1 MNRVS
6 FGEYS
11 ILCIIRIWVD
21 WPGMGLPISLSSCF
35 GPNEPGLCLGCC
47 GGAWVWHGAHCSF
60 GLVSGILD
68 QFFYPPSTPKLLLW
82 ACTIIH
88 VLGLKSNPSLDHA
101 KFFCLNLQ
109 KLRHQNHFSI
119 TFMEGCFYI

>member
-11 ILCIIRIWVD
+11 ILCIRRIWVD
-21 WPGMGLPISLSSCF
+21 WPGMGLPISPSSCF

-60 GLVSGILD
+60 GLVSGILGPFLYPH
-68 QFFYPPSTPKLLLW
+68 QFPYIQKGESVDDLDLLCPRKIDW
-82 ACTIIH
+82 
-88 VLGLKSNPSLDHA
+88 VLRIP
-101 KFFCLNLQ
+101 NLF
-109 KLRHQNHFSI
+109 R
-119 TFMEGCFYI
+119 

>member
-11 ILCIIRIWVD
+11 ILCIRRIWVD
-21 WPGMGLPISLSSCF
+21 WPGVGLPISPSSCF

-60 GLVSGILD
+60 GLVSGILGPFLYPH
-68 QFFYPPSTPKLLLW
+68 QLPPSPCVRTAVVRVVIIPSTVAISTCLL
-82 ACTIIH
+82 
-88 VLGLKSNPSLDHA
+88 
-101 KFFCLNLQ
+101 
-109 KLRHQNHFSI
+109 
-119 TFMEGCFYI
+119 E

>member
-11 ILCIIRIWVD
+11 ILFIRRIWVD
-21 WPGMGLPISLSSCF
+21 WPGMSLPISPSSCF

-60 GLVSGILD
+60 GLVSGILVP
-68 QFFYPPSTPKLLLW
+68 FLYP
-82 ACTIIH
+82 H
-88 VLGLKSNPSLDHA
+88 
-101 KFFCLNLQ
+101 Q
-109 KLRHQNHFSI
+109 KLKIIYFNFYRYI
-119 TFMEGCFYI
+119 LLFYILKKKIV